1 MNKQENLV
9 KSRVALH
16 SIESWS
22 AVVDFLLSLNFKQT
36 RNIHISRKSEAE
48 WVVQTEVDET
58 PKHPIRLTTPNRR
71 VGLFDLN
78 W

>member
-1 MNKQENLV
+1 MNKQESIV

-36 RNIHISRKSEAE
+36 GNIHISRKSEAE